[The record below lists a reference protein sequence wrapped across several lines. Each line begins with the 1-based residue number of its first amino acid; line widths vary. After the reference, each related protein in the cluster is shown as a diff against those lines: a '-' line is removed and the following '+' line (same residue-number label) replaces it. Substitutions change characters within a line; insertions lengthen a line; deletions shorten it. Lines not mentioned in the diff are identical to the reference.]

1 MRRSWL
7 FDSEALLRE
16 LARCRKLVINVPIP
30 DLEATHFGLNRAVNA
45 LWDLEQT
52 LLDGKPGQAEGENV
66 GQDVPRV
73 GKERQGVRGQ
83 PPGEFDRQHDACE
96 GKRPLQGRSVI
107 GHSLH
112 EFILPSVP

>member
-1 MRRSWL
+1 MTPDQRPPETLPDPWL

-52 LLDGKPGQAEGENV
+52 LRYLLHLHREGQRQWQSRTDKALSDCQKPNPGHQAGARTANAS
-66 GQDVPRV
+66 
-73 GKERQGVRGQ
+73 RG
-83 PPGEFDRQHDACE
+83 H
-96 GKRPLQGRSVI
+96 
-107 GHSLH
+107 
-112 EFILPSVP
+112 